1 VKRLLFVCTS
11 VFFTAFL
18 VVVPLATAQQQAP
31 VGQNQEQGNQLGN
44 QLGGQIGGQPSGQ
57 PSGQLGQGLL
67 SGAQGGGAQA
77 DFDSLIDLITSTV
90 ETDSWM
96 ENGTG
101 QGEIQPF
108 PNGVYA
114 DANGTLRFAKVG
126 ATALS
131 LNKMSLNKRSL
142 SELSKRAPTDFAQ
155 DVRQSSA
162 LRYVSLP
169 RLEAAIRR
177 QQLRHEAL
185 PEEMLTL
192 AGLQRVE
199 LVFVQPPSGD
209 TPGDLVLAGPAG
221 DWQVRPDGK
230 IVDIEAGQPI
240 VRLDDLLTLGRRQ
253 RQRRGAPFGVS
264 INPRQAGLAR
274 VQDYLQASNAKP
286 LEPGQRGDWLEG
298 LQASLGKQDV
308 QFFGIAPDSHVARV
322 LLVAD
327 YHMKL
332 IGMGLA
338 DGVDGVTSYLKTVK
352 VGADGSLPPMTV
364 LRWWFAME
372 YDPVTTT
379 AERDVFQLQGPGAK
393 VLSENELLAARGQRV
408 HTGQS
413 DDLNSQF
420 ASSFSDAFE
429 QISQKYP
436 LYTELRNVF
445 DLSMVLA
452 LVEQEGLLERA
463 GWQPTLFA
471 NADWLPLPRM
481 RVPAEVETI
490 VNHRVI
496 RRKHIVAGVSG
507 GVWIDARKTLAVEAG
522 ASKLAA
528 VKAAPAGR
536 EQGEVVWWWD

>member
-1 VKRLLFVCTS
+1 MLRSLQIFSRLV
-11 VFFTAFL
+11 FL
-18 VVVPLATAQQQAP
+18 VTLVIVLPGAMPQQSLAAP
-31 VGQNQEQGNQLGN
+31 QEN
-44 QLGGQIGGQPSGQ
+44 LGGQQ
-57 PSGQLGQGLL
+57 GQGVR

-77 DFDSLIDLITSTV
+77 DFDSLIDLIVSTV
-90 ETDSWM
+90 ESDSWM

-114 DANGTLRFAKVG
+114 DADGTLRFAKSE
-126 ATALS
+126 ATRS
-131 LNKMSLNKRSL
+131 LNDISKPAP
-142 SELSKRAPTDFAQ
+142 SEAIQEVHQ
-155 DVRQSSA
+155 DST

-169 RLEAAIRR
+169 RLEAAIRTR
-177 QQLRHEAL
+177 QLHREPL

-192 AGLQRVE
+192 AGLQRVQF
-199 LVFVQPPSGD
+199 VFVLPSSDGVA
-209 TPGDLVLAGPAG
+209 GDLVLAGPAG
-221 DWQVRPDGK
+221 NWQVRPDGK
-230 IVDIEAGQPI
+230 IVSTETGQPI
-240 VRLDDLLTLGRRQ
+240 VRLDDLLTLWRRHQ
-253 RQRRGAPFGVS
+253 QRRGKPFGVS

-274 VQDYLQASNAKP
+274 VQDFVRASNAKP
-286 LEPGQRGDWLEG
+286 LEPGERGDWLAG

-338 DGVDGVTSYLKTVK
+338 EGVEGVTSYLETVN

-364 LRWWFAME
+364 LRWWFAMQ

-379 AERDVFQLQGPGAK
+379 AERDVFRLQGPGAK

-413 DDLNSQF
+413 DDLNRRF
-420 ASSFSDAFE
+420 ASSFSEQFE
-429 QISQKYP
+429 AICQKYP

-452 LVEQEGLLERA
+452 LVEREGLLERA

-481 RVPAEVETI
+481 RVPTEVETV
-490 VNHRVI
+490 VNHRVL

-507 GVWIDARKTLAVEAG
+507 GVWIDAKKTLAVKTVEEQLVEKKTAPNVAGEA
-522 ASKLAA
+522 
-528 VKAAPAGR
+528 
-536 EQGEVVWWWD
+536 VWWWD